1 MKFLSKIKEAFSIV
15 RNLHA
20 FINDVI
26 VYNRKVLMVD
36 LLYKQTTNKGISNNL
51 FKTNLGGASFCNRV
65 SYVVWKT
72 GTSMLSHDRKHY
84 AEYNSSQSY
93 YFMVGRR

>member
-1 MKFLSKIKEAFSIV
+1 MKFLSKIKEVFSIV

-26 VYNRKVLMVD
+26 AYNRKVLMVD

-51 FKTNLGGASFCNRV
+51 F
-65 SYVVWKT
+65 
-72 GTSMLSHDRKHY
+72 
-84 AEYNSSQSY
+84 
-93 YFMVGRR
+93 

>member
-1 MKFLSKIKEAFSIV
+1 MKFLSKIKEVFSIV

-51 FKTNLGGASFCNRV
+51 FKTNLGGQASVTV
-65 SYVVWKT
+65 SL
-72 GTSMLSHDRKHY
+72 TSYGKRAHQCYRTIESIMQNTIDRK
-84 AEYNSSQSY
+84 S
-93 YFMVGRR
+93 VV